1 MFVSEHLSVIL
12 IFRDS
17 QVDVQCA
24 RRLCQLS
31 GSLPKPQVSVL
42 ILETDSSAGGGP
54 RGAHEAGLPTQHAR
68 HAAARVS
75 LASGTTARAQGSVGY
90 SADVQ
95 LLSNQ
100 TDTLFAFYFK

>member
-1 MFVSEHLSVIL
+1 M
-12 IFRDS
+12 
-17 QVDVQCA
+17 DVQCA

-42 ILETDSSAGGGP
+42 ILEDRLQCWGGP
-54 RGAHEAGLPTQHAR
+54 QGAHEAGLPTQHAR

-75 LASGTTARAQGSVGY
+75 LASGTTVRVQGSVGY
-90 SADVQ
+90 NADVQ